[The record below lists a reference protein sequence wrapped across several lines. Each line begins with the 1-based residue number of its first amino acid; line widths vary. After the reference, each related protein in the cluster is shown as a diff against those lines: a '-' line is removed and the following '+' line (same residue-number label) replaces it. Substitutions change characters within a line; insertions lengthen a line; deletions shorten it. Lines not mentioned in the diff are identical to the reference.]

1 MGRMPAAA
9 AFSYGQRKHCA
20 DLSELLRHLPMK
32 IASRWGRRLLPLR
45 FRTASASIAQTYL
58 NCYQNS
64 IRNGKKY
71 KKTLAILTVIGYNT
85 E

>member
-1 MGRMPAAA
+1 
-9 AFSYGQRKHCA
+9 
-20 DLSELLRHLPMK
+20 MK
-32 IASRWGRRLLPLR
+32 IASRWGGCLLPPR
-45 FRTASASIAQTYL
+45 FRTASAADAQTYL